1 MFLIM
6 KMNWSSER
14 KINYLV
20 DLFIGLAAGFTVG
33 AGFVAFLA
41 VLGIIPRLAQLSK
54 SRTFIHFY
62 ENAVTAGAVFG
73 TYLSFQTAMISV
85 PIPIEVLWG
94 LLHGIF
100 IGMLAAALTEVLN
113 VFPILFKRIRLNR
126 YLLTLLL
133 AIVLGKIF
141 GSLFQWTIFDF

>member
-1 MFLIM
+1 M
-6 KMNWSSER
+6 KMNWLNEM
-14 KINYLV
+14 KINYLF
-20 DLFIGLAAGFTVG
+20 DLFIGLSAGFTVG
-33 AGFVAFLA
+33 AGFVAFLT

-54 SRTFIHFY
+54 SRRFIHFF

-73 TYLSFQTAMISV
+73 TYLSFQTAKIPV
-85 PIPIEVLWG
+85 PLPIEMLWG

-141 GSLFQWTIFDF
+141 GSIFQWTIFDF

>member
-1 MFLIM
+1 M
-6 KMNWSSER
+6 

-33 AGFVAFLA
+33 CWVCRFLGSFRNHST
-41 VLGIIPRLAQLSK
+41 VSSTSK